1 MEGDNIMMYAKIE
14 NGELRGAP
22 RPIKTENGDIFTN
35 DPALLLQYGYKPI
48 ILTEYPSDGKS
59 YVGSWTE
66 TESEIKQIWTAAE
79 PPEDISADEALDIIT
94 GGADI

>member
-1 MEGDNIMMYAKIE
+1 MYGKLV

-22 RPIKTENGDIFTN
+22 RPIKTSEGDVFTN

-48 ILTEYPSDGKS
+48 ILTDCPSDGKS

-66 TESEIKQIWTAAE
+66 TETEITQVWTE
-79 PPEDISADEALDIIT
+79 QPQTDEDISAVEALNIIT

>member
-1 MEGDNIMMYAKIE
+1 MYGKLV

-22 RPIKTENGDIFTN
+22 RPIRTENGDVFTN

-48 ILTEYPSDGKS
+48 ILTDCPSDGKS

>member
-1 MEGDNIMMYAKIE
+1 MIYGKLVD
-14 NGELRGAP
+14 GELRGAP
-22 RPIKTENGDIFTN
+22 RPIKTADGDVFTN

-48 ILTEYPSDGKS
+48 IMAEYPSDGG
-59 YVGSWTE
+59 YYAESWTE

-79 PPEDISADEALDIIT
+79 PPEDISADEALNIIT